1 MSTTMSS
8 AMSPPFFSNRASATN
23 TLFFTALVYF
33 LSLQLVTRIQKQTKN
48 QKNNNEHTKYTFW
61 VLFTTITKAKE
72 QCTMLTVPL
81 LGTKCLS

>member
-8 AMSPPFFSNRASATN
+8 TFFQTVPLQPI
-23 TLFFTALVYF
+23 LFFY
-33 LSLQLVTRIQKQTKN
+33 SLGIFSLFTISHTYSKTNKK

-72 QCTMLTVPL
+72 QCTILTVPL